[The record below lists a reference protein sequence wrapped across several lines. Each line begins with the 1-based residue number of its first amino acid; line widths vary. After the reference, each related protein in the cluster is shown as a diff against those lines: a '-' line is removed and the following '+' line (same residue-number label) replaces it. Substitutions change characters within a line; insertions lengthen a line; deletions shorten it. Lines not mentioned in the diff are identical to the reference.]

1 MKSNEIFIIGGA
13 LLAAIL
19 LFKGQASPSTSGPI
33 SAISPVSDMLGKA
46 ENKKTKVDEQLKS
59 IFNIETKIKDESIN
73 LLQNEIDLAKKYIT
87 DQQEIAQVDQ
97 YNQPLPYDKYN
108 QNKAYLYRKDTAA
121 ILEKYGEQTDQTII
135 QYYEDLFRSES
146 ALGYGGSA
154 TGGKQRKFPKLSR
167 ALTNL
172 YETKIAKRNIA
183 QEEIY
188 QEQRQD
194 QINLIQEEYQ
204 TRFGSLSRYG

>member
-13 LLAAIL
+13 ILAAIL
-19 LFKGQASPSTSGPI
+19 LFKGQASSSASGSIPF
-33 SAISPVSDMLGKA
+33 ISPLSNVSSQT
-46 ENKKTKVDEQLKS
+46 ENKKAKVDEQLKS

-73 LLQNEIDLAKKYIT
+73 LIQKEIDLAQKYIT
-87 DQQEIAQVDQ
+87 KQQSIARVDQ
-97 YNQPLPYDKYN
+97 NNQALPYNKYD
-108 QNKAYLYRKDTAA
+108 QNKAYLYRSDVAA
-121 ILEKYGEQTDQTII
+121 ILEKYGEQTDQTVI
-135 QYYEDLFRSES
+135 QYYEDLYISES
-146 ALGYGGSA
+146 AKGYGGSI
-154 TGGKQRKFPKLSR
+154 TGGKSRKFPKLSR

-172 YETKIAKRNIA
+172 YERNIAKRNIA